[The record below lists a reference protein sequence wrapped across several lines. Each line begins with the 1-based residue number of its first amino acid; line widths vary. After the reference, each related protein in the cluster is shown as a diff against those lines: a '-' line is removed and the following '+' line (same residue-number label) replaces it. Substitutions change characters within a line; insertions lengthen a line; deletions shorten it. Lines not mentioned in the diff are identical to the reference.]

1 MPRDAWLAMVKG
13 RFWST
18 FSHSNDEELEH
29 GIEEIAARYPCVP
42 CKECAE
48 HGQNVECDG
57 EPGDSPDGEGC
68 RCGVLEFVDKLL
80 FVTAVRT

>member
-18 FSHSNDEELEH
+18 FSHSDDEELER
-29 GIEEIAARYPCVP
+29 GIAEIVARYPCVP

-48 HGQNVECDG
+48 RGGNVESG
-57 EPGDSPDGEGC
+57 GASGASPDREGC